1 MQENS
6 KTEWRDK
13 EDVIQKEKKNIHV
26 NSNVNSEQYRV
37 NSNVNSEIGIF

>member
-13 EDVIQKEKKNIHV
+13 EDVTQIEINIHV

-37 NSNVNSEIGIF
+37 NSVVNSEIGIF